1 MSTHRDPGEHG
12 PLIVAGVGSAVLS
25 ALALRPRPLVN
36 NDGIVYLVAA
46 EAFARDGFEAARAIH
61 GWPSRS

>member
-25 ALALRPRPLVN
+25 FVGPDGDAVLVYSCSAVSCVS
-36 NDGIVYLVAA
+36 G
-46 EAFARDGFEAARAIH
+46 R
-61 GWPSRS
+61 